1 MANRKNTFLLKRSN
15 VAGNIPVAGQIELGE
30 LALNT
35 ADVKLYASGTTTNS
49 ILQVGWDRVSR
60 TGDTMTGTLYLPTI
74 SATTYQNLPSIS
86 GLYLPLS
93 GGTVTGQTI
102 FSSSLSASTI
112 SAVTYNGYLPATQDG
127 TILYSPTK
135 SFTPTGTVST
145 SNMTVTS
152 IGTQFNNTMIGAKL
166 IISGDSRIITGYTS
180 TTVVTVDR
188 PYTQNYSAVAAGNW
202 GVYFKVFEIPAS
214 GYPNFY
220 LGNQSGGAPPG
231 TVFLSNNAGF
241 VNTQFAFT
249 QGTNSFYGDTTNYR
263 ASGYIVWAPGTSFD
277 KFGTTNDL
285 GIRRNSAGVLEV
297 FDGWTF
303 SGLTS
308 RRDLL
313 VRNLSASTISATT
326 YENLPT
332 DVFVTGGTYSSGVA
346 TFTNTTGG
354 TFNVNGFFTGGTP
367 SVSFTQSSPSTG
379 WTFTHN
385 LGLERPMI
393 TVYNSSN
400 QVIIPQ
406 EITALSTSTIH
417 ISFPVP
423 ISGYAIAGGG
433 VIPQQTE
440 EINIITSIIFG

>member
-15 VAGNIPVAGQIELGE
+15 VAGNVPVAGQIELGE

-74 SATTYQNLPSIS
+74 SATTYQNLPTDI
-86 GLYLPLS
+86 YVS
-93 GGTVTGQTI
+93 GGT
-102 FSSSLSASTI
+102 
-112 SAVTYNGYLPATQDG
+112 YN
-127 TILYSPTK
+127 
-135 SFTPTGTVST
+135 
-145 SNMTVTS
+145 
-152 IGTQFNNTMIGAKL
+152 
-166 IISGDSRIITGYTS
+166 
-180 TTVVTVDR
+180 
-188 PYTQNYSAVAAGNW
+188 
-202 GVYFKVFEIPAS
+202 
-214 GYPNFY
+214 
-220 LGNQSGGAPPG
+220 
-231 TVFLSNNAGF
+231 
-241 VNTQFAFT
+241 
-249 QGTNSFYGDTTNYR
+249 
-263 ASGYIVWAPGTSFD
+263 
-277 KFGTTNDL
+277 
-285 GIRRNSAGVLEV
+285 
-297 FDGWTF
+297 
-303 SGLTS
+303 
-308 RRDLL
+308 
-313 VRNLSASTISATT
+313 
-326 YENLPT
+326 
-332 DVFVTGGTYSSGVA
+332 SGVA

-354 TFNVNGFFTGGTP
+354 TFNVSGFFTGGTP

-393 TVYNSSN
+393 TVYNSNN

-406 EITALSTSTIH
+406 EITALSTSTIY